1 MHFWPLSLT
10 HLKWNTEQSND
21 NIRKGQIRYI
31 HVGNSA
37 HLPCGCHHPNDQR
50 VANDSQNTNAAVE
63 DGEQR
68 HNFRG
73 RRIESLCKKT
83 MRR

>member
-1 MHFWPLSLT
+1 M
-10 HLKWNTEQSND
+10 
-21 NIRKGQIRYI
+21 
-31 HVGNSA
+31 
-37 HLPCGCHHPNDQR
+37 PCGGHHPNDQR

-83 MRR
+83 MRRLDCVRTEVVGESRKRVGGLENGQKGHN